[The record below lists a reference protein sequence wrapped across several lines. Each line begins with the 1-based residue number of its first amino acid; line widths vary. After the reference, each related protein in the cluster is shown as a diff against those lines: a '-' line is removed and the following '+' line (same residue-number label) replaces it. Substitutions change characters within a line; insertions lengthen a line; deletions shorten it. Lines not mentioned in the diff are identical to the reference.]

1 MFYFRLAEKLGK
13 TVKQLL
19 NEIDSAEIT
28 EWMALAKIDYQARQ
42 PKVQTADSIKSSF
55 ANKVIKKG

>member
-1 MFYFRLAEKLGK
+1 MAEKLGK

-28 EWMALAKIDYQARQ
+28 EWMALAIIDNKARQ
-42 PKVQTADSIKSSF
+42 PKAQTAESIKASF
-55 ANKVIKKG
+55 AGKVVKKG

>member
-19 NEIDSAEIT
+19 QEIDSSEIT
-28 EWMALAKIDYQARQ
+28 EWMALAKIDFEASK
-42 PKVQTADSIKSSF
+42 PKPQSSESIKSAF
-55 ANKVIKKG
+55 AGRIKKG